1 MTTMQSYTP
10 IHYMNAYETVS
21 QAVCNV
27 RMCQPLANDWE
38 KNIEEDFEERRK

>member
-1 MTTMQSYTP
+1 
-10 IHYMNAYETVS
+10 MNAYETVS